1 MTRKL
6 VSLAVSGVLAA
17 AAGLA
22 PAPAFAQSAEI
33 ADLKAQLAALTAKID
48 ALEKAQTQTKKTSD
62 EAQATADR
70 TADVVAQSRAA
81 LSFAGDLRYRNE
93 SFDVQ
98 YVDRDRNRDRI
109 RARFNAN
116 FRVNDTITGQIGIST
131 GSTDPRSGNQTLTD
145 QNARKDFDL
154 DVAYVTWAPTAAWK
168 ITAGKQ
174 RYAWTR
180 TGSLFYD
187 NDVNPEGIS
196 VNYATGNFF
205 AGAFYDWLAER
216 ALSFSA
222 PTGTNTDSIMF
233 GAQLGYRI
241 PLSDSTR
248 ITLAGTYMDFDG
260 VQGYNPFFGGS
271 SFGNTTTTSSA
282 VCSRTIPVV
291 PPVPPATLPTP
302 GACLLSDFNIAEA
315 SVDLTTSLGGR
326 PLRFFIDYAENLE
339 AEVNPTALKK
349 LDTAYAAGIQYGAA
363 SAAKGTWEFG
373 LLFQQVEKDA
383 LFGQL
388 LDSDFGDGNTDTN
401 GFVIKGGYTV
411 ARNWTVN
418 ATLFV
423 NDLANDVPQSVTVFN
438 DATPAPYDTTSIT
451 NVFDREY
458 KRLQLD
464 LNFRF

>member
-1 MTRKL
+1 MTRNL

-48 ALEKAQTQTKKTSD
+48 ALEKAQAQTKKTSD

-70 TADVVAQSRAA
+70 TADVVAQARTA
-81 LSFAGDLRYRNE
+81 LSFAGDIRYRNE

-116 FRVNDTITGQIGIST
+116 FRVNDTVTGRVGIAT
-131 GSTDPRSGNQTLTD
+131 GGPDPRSSNQTLTD
-145 QNARKDFDL
+145 QNSRKDFEL
-154 DVAYVTWAPTAAWK
+154 DTAYVTWAPNAKWR
-168 ITAGKQ
+168 ITGGKQ
-174 RYAWTR
+174 PYSFTR

-187 NDVNPEGIS
+187 GDVNPEGIS

-216 ALSFSA
+216 ALSFSNVT
-222 PTGTNTDSIMF
+222 TGSNTDSIMF
-233 GAQLGYRI
+233 GGQLGYRI
-241 PLSDSTR
+241 PFSDSTR
-248 ITLAGTYMDFDG
+248 LTLAATYMDFDG

-271 SFGNTTTTSSA
+271 SFGNTTTTSTA
-282 VCSRTIPVV
+282 VCSRTL
-291 PPVPPATLPTP
+291 AAGT
-302 GACLLSDFNIAEA
+302 ACLLSDFNIIEA
-315 SVDLTTSLGGR
+315 SADLTTSLGGQ
-326 PLRFFIDYAENLE
+326 PLRFFLDYAQNME
-339 AEVNPTALKK
+339 AEVNTTAGEK

-363 SAAKGTWEFG
+363 SANKGTWELG
-373 LLFQQVEKDA
+373 LLYQQIEKDS

-388 LDSDFGDGNTDTN
+388 LDSDFGDGNTDAN
-401 GFVIKGGYTV
+401 GFVIRGGYTL

-418 ATLFV
+418 ATLFL
-423 NDLANDVPQSVTVFN
+423 NDLSNDVPQSVTVFN
-438 DATPAPYDTTSIT
+438 DATPDLPYDSATLPI
-451 NVFDREY
+451 VFDREY